1 MPWHASCARR
11 GSLNCLNDDVNGGGA
26 LPPMDLRMCVRTDE
40 PETAKSDHGNGK
52 TISYKNRLAQPF
64 GGFCVSV
71 LLVRGV

>member
-1 MPWHASCARR
+1 
-11 GSLNCLNDDVNGGGA
+11 
-26 LPPMDLRMCVRTDE
+26 MDLRMCVRTDE